1 MNGEST
7 SLVPYTVLAIGGV
20 HLSFVLFRVWGPRW
34 SLSLFSLELR
44 GYVDT
49 RSPAWPGGAPAH
61 GSLWIS
67 TTPKACGG
75 GGSRRW
81 QHRPCV
87 ADGTFSGGV
96 GLKQP
101 IPGRLF
107 DRPVLRHLQPHE
119 LATQQTIY
127 AGVGAST
134 WWLRYTFCS
143 SPAASY
149 NLGRRCMLLQM

>member
-49 RSPAWPGGAPAH
+49 RSPAH

-75 GGSRRW
+75 GGSRR
-81 QHRPCV
+81 
-87 ADGTFSGGV
+87 
-96 GLKQP
+96 
-101 IPGRLF
+101 
-107 DRPVLRHLQPHE
+107 
-119 LATQQTIY
+119 
-127 AGVGAST
+127 
-134 WWLRYTFCS
+134 
-143 SPAASY
+143 
-149 NLGRRCMLLQM
+149 